1 MCSLSF
7 AHRALNCCSCYEN
20 AVQSAGKKVCG
31 PHIVKAVSLGRGGEG
46 RVGRVVRQVAAHVL
60 HHVAK
65 FHFQTSHNNNNNK
78 QQQWRDAATLVATS
92 TSGSGGGAR
101 DVSRARLGP
110 VKGGKHV
117 DDATFWHF
125 KRLQSS
131 RGSRHQQGK
140 GQGGGREEAVQSES
154 HSAWSRCIK

>member
-1 MCSLSF
+1 MLLI
-7 AHRALNCCSCYEN
+7 AALVIKTPCR
-20 AVQSAGKKVCG
+20 VQGKKSVDRTLSRLL
-31 PHIVKAVSLGRGGEG
+31 AWGGEV

-131 RGSRHQQGK
+131 RGSRQQQGK